1 MRRSKVEMYVDILEV
16 LAQRGPL
23 KLTHIMYGANVNCS
37 VLKEYLEFLT
47 KQGLVEEKIVGKE
60 RIVYAI
66 SQLGMTVLK
75 QFKALKEVLPIVE
88 ETGKETKNQEPYLF

>member
-23 KLTHIMYGANVNCS
+23 KLTHIMYNANVNCS
-37 VLKEYLEFLT
+37 LLKEHLNYLI
-47 KQGLVEEKIVGKE
+47 KQGLVEEKIIGKE

-66 SQLGMTVLK
+66 SQLGATVLK
-75 QFKALKEVLPIVE
+75 QFKALKEVLPIAE
-88 ETGKETKNQEPYLF
+88 EKEEETKNQEPYLL

>member
-37 VLKEYLEFLT
+37 VLKEYLDYLA
-47 KQGLVEEKIVGKE
+47 KQGLVEEKIVRKE
-60 RIVYAI
+60 RMVYAV
-66 SQLGMTVLK
+66 SQLGMTLLK

-88 ETGKETKNQEPYLF
+88 EAGKETKNQELYLF